1 MLYAISLRHS
11 STFRVIS
18 KITLN
23 SCLCGKVDS
32 TLVRSDPK
40 VLSSNLGPLIIFIFC
55 KYNYMI
61 CVYLLKILVIGSK
74 MAFCLSLW
82 YLYLTIGGQGIT
94 KESEWKKITS
104 SYYRSSKK
112 TMCCFSTSFGSK
124 YITFF
129 AWRYMNMENP
139 FDARVQSL
147 SNRQCS
153 LAQPLWWSE
162 LTPNLDHYD
171 NNTSKEIFSL
181 K

>member
-94 KESEWKKITS
+94 KESEWKN
-104 SYYRSSKK
+104 YLELL
-112 TMCCFSTSFGSK
+112 SF
-124 YITFF
+124 IQENHVLFF
-129 AWRYMNMENP
+129 DIVWFQIYHLFCLE
-139 FDARVQSL
+139 VYEYGESVW
-147 SNRQCS
+147 CS
-153 LAQPLWWSE
+153 CPK
-162 LTPNLDHYD
+162 P
-171 NNTSKEIFSL
+171 I
-181 K
+181 